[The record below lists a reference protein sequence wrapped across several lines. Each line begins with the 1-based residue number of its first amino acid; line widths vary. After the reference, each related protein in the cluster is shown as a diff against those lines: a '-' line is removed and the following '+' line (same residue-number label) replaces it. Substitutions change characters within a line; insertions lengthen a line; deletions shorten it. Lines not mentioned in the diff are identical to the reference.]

1 MKLFKAIARFGARS
15 IQAISRSSVAVAAF
29 CVAMVFAVLPQSAH
43 AAVDTA
49 ISGPVDD
56 LTSFWTGK
64 VQVLILLV
72 VVFMIGIA
80 YLKKVKR

>member
-1 MKLFKAIARFGARS
+1 MNVFKRFLACF
-15 IQAISRSSVAVAAF
+15 SVLAVAL
-29 CVAMVFAVLPQSAH
+29 FAPTLAH

-56 LTSFWTGK
+56 LSAFWTGK

-80 YLKKVKR
+80 YLKKVRK

>member
-1 MKLFKAIARFGARS
+1 MNFLKRFFLPFFACL
-15 IQAISRSSVAVAAF
+15 AF
-29 CVAMVFAVLPQSAH
+29 VFVPALSH
-43 AAVDTA
+43 AAVSTA

-56 LTSFWTGK
+56 LSDFWTDK

-80 YLKKVKR
+80 YLKKVRK